1 MKRII
6 VGVDRSDAS
15 AAALRWAVDEARRA
29 DASLLVV
36 HAHLPPLARGRTPR
50 DAEVTVGARSDEAA
64 LARLTSFIDASG
76 ADIEGLPIT
85 HRIHVGRAADG
96 LLDAARTASLLV
108 VGSRGA
114 GGFEGLLLGS
124 TAEHCAR
131 HAVCPVVVVPA
142 RSPRGNRR
150 ISVGTDGSTA
160 SERAVAWAVEEAAI
174 SGASLEV
181 VAVYH
186 PYDAKGPFG
195 GEFMQIADP
204 GSTER
209 FRRDAE
215 DHVKAAIASIG
226 SGADVPITSVVLAGH
241 PAAVLIERCATSDL
255 LVVARRGRGG
265 FPGLL
270 LGSVTRQVLHHAGV
284 PVAVVPS

>member
-1 MKRII
+1 MAQII

-15 AAALRWAVDEARRA
+15 ASALRWAVEEARRA

-36 HAHLPPLARGRTPR
+36 HAQLPALARGRPSKDVGDARGR
-50 DAEVTVGARSDEAA
+50 DNEEAA
-64 LARLTSFIDASG
+64 LTRLTPFIEAAGVDV
-76 ADIEGLPIT
+76 EGVEIAHLL
-85 HRIHVGRAADG
+85 HQGRAADG

-108 VGSRGA
+108 LGSRGA
-114 GGFEGLLLGS
+114 GGFEGLLLGA

-131 HAVCPVVVVPA
+131 HAACPVVVVPA
-142 RSPRGNRR
+142 RSPRLNGR

-174 SGASLEV
+174 SGAGLEV
-181 VAVYH
+181 VGVYR

-209 FRRDAE
+209 FRLEAE
-215 DHVKAAIASIG
+215 DHVQAAIASIG
-226 SGADVPITSVVLAGH
+226 SQVAVPITSVVLAGH
-241 PAAVLIERCATSDL
+241 PAEVLIERSTTSDL
-255 LVVARRGRGG
+255 LVMGRRGRGG
-265 FPGLL
+265 FAGLL
-270 LGSVTRQVLHHAGV
+270 LGSVTRQVLHHASV

>member
-1 MKRII
+1 MTRII

-15 AAALRWAVDEARRA
+15 AAALRWAVAEAERA

-36 HAHLPPLARGRTPR
+36 HAHLSPLARGRTPG
-50 DAEVTVGARSDEAA
+50 DTGATVESRSDEAA
-64 LARLTSFIDASG
+64 LARLTPFIDAAG
-76 ADIEGLPIT
+76 VDTEGLEIT

-96 LLDAARTASLLV
+96 LLDAARTARLLV

-131 HAVCPVVVVPA
+131 HAACPVVVVPA
-142 RSPRGNRR
+142 RRRRVSGR
-150 ISVGTDGSTA
+150 ISVGTDGSAA

-209 FRRDAE
+209 FRREAE
-215 DHVKAAIASIG
+215 DHVKTAITSVG
-226 SGADVPITSVVLAGH
+226 SRADVPITSAVLAGH
-241 PAAVLIERCATSDL
+241 PAAVLIERSATSDL
-255 LVVARRGRGG
+255 LVVGRRGRGG